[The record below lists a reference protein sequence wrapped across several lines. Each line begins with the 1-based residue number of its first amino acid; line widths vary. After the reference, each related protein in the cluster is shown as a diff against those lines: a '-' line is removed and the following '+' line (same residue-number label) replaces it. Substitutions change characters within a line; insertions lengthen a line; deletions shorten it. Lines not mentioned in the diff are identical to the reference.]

1 MLLCYSIII
10 LFIYVII
17 LMYIFKDKN
26 PSDEAAKLF
35 REISESYTML
45 SDSKSR
51 ALVDQFG
58 YEGAKER
65 LEDSEG
71 NASKLF
77 PQRFIYQ
84 QICCLY

>member
-1 MLLCYSIII
+1 MLLCYYVII

-58 YEGAKER
+58 YEGAKAR